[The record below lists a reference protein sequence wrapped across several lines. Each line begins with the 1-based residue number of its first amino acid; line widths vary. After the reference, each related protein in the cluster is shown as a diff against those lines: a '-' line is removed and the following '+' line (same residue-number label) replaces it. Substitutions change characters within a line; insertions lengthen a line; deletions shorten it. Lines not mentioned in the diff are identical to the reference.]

1 MDMERYDAERMAAVC
16 AVESLRAG
24 VPTRVSTRELPDLRP
39 SLIAAVRSDLLTFAE
54 GRVPRGRIVWGQY
67 GQGKTHVL
75 TAVEHM
81 ALDLGFAVSMVSL
94 SREVSCHNL
103 MNFYGRVA
111 PRVRVPDSTM
121 LGLERALLQ
130 RTAQDLAG
138 SRLLEP
144 ERYVHP
150 LPALVLEDYFH
161 ATGEDQNLLY
171 GDLLGIK
178 LPMPEF
184 RRIHRQY
191 RQSSLPKFAS
201 PFRPGEHAAAYFGMM
216 ADAIRLCGYKG
227 WVILIDEVELTGRL
241 GPKSRLKAY
250 RNLHW
255 LLNWSGTLQ
264 YPVYSLAAAA
274 TRLQDDIWYGG
285 GKDDRNQM
293 PRLAAEQLGEEAGR
307 ELEIFFERAIGSDSL
322 VAAPVGMEELH
333 GLLESL
339 VKLHGKAY
347 CWPAACD
354 MHQLVRDLGS
364 QPVRT
369 YVRAAMEALDLQYVY
384 DEKARLFAAAL
395 TEQNLDETGEET
407 E

>member
-1 MDMERYDAERMAAVC
+1 MADMERYDSERLVAVN

-24 VPTRVSTRELPDLRP
+24 VPTRISTRELPDLRP
-39 SLIAAVRSDLLTFAE
+39 ALTGSIRTDLLTFSE
-54 GRVPRGRIVWGQY
+54 GRIPRGRMIWGQY

-94 SREVSCHNL
+94 NREVSCHNL
-103 MNFYGRVA
+103 LPFYGRVA
-111 PRVRVPDSTM
+111 PRVRIPDSTM
-121 LGLERALLQ
+121 LGLERGLLQ
-130 RTAQDLAG
+130 KTAEDLAD
-138 SRLLEP
+138 SPLQEP
-144 ERYVHP
+144 ERYCHP

-161 ATGEDQNLLY
+161 TTGEDQNLLY
-171 GDLLGIK
+171 GELLGIR
-178 LPMPEF
+178 LPSPEL
-184 RRIHRQY
+184 RRIHRQC
-191 RQSSLPKFAS
+191 RQQGLPKFPI
-201 PFRPGEHAAAYFGMM
+201 PFKVQEHATAYFGVM

-241 GPKSRLKAY
+241 GLLSRLKAY

-264 YPVYSLAAAA
+264 YPIYTLAAAA

-293 PRLAAEQLGEEAGR
+293 PRLVSEKLGEEAGR
-307 ELEIFFERAIGSDSL
+307 EMEVFFERAIGNESL
-322 VAAPVGMEELH
+322 VASPVDGEDLQGLLGALVVLH
-333 GLLESL
+333 GR
-339 VKLHGKAY
+339 AY
-347 CWPAACD
+347 NWPAEFD
-354 MHQLVRDLGS
+354 MRQLVRDVGS

-384 DEKARLFAAAL
+384 NEKARLVASIL
-395 TEQNLDETGEET
+395 TEKTLDEEEV